1 MEEGALAE
9 AKKNFRTLIFMD
21 ESGFSEGSVIRR
33 TWAPRGQT
41 PVVRPKGRSWRWMSA
56 IGATVYG
63 PRRSNLLLLFQ
74 PGPVRGPG
82 VLRFLKHLR
91 RHTKGRVL
99 LLWNGLQAHRAAIVK
114 EWLAANRDWLA
125 VEQLPAYAPELNPVE
140 GLWAW
145 LKSNCLA
152 NVCTDDLTP
161 LVRRVRNGSHRLR
174 RRPDV
179 IEAFL
184 GQAGLFL

>member
-1 MEEGALAE
+1 
-9 AKKNFRTLIFMD
+9 MD
-21 ESGFSEGSVIRR
+21 ESGFSEGSVVRR

-41 PVVRPKGRSWRWMSA
+41 PIVRPKTRRWNWMSA

-63 PRRSNLLLLFQ
+63 PRRSSVLLLFQ
-74 PGPVRGPG
+74 PGTVRGPG

-99 LLWNGLQAHRAAIVK
+99 LLWDGLQAHRAAIVK
-114 EWLAANRDWLA
+114 EWLRANSDWLS

-145 LKSNCLA
+145 LKGSCLA
-152 NVCTDDLTP
+152 NVCTDDLNP
-161 LVRRVRNGSHRLR
+161 LVQRVRSGSRRLR
-174 RRPDV
+174 RRQDIV
-179 IEAFL
+179 QGFL